1 MSREVE
7 VVSVLLVKVKV
18 KVKVKVVSMLVI
30 KVSMFFVRNF
40 TIIFFIKIIFL
51 LDFEFF

>member
-7 VVSVLLVKVKV
+7 LVSVLLVKV

-30 KVSMFFVRNF
+30 KVSDFLLEILLLF
-40 TIIFFIKIIFL
+40 FFIKIIFL